1 MKIATFLLKDNTFI
15 KESNVENISYDTV
28 QLLIGFGDNKIVTDA
43 TTFAFLKEKFPNA
56 TISLCSTAGE
66 IYGTE
71 TTENTLTLTAIEFS
85 STTIKKASVNVTN
98 IKNSFNAGEELF
110 ELLPKEN
117 LKLIFVLSDGNK
129 VNGSELVKG
138 LNKNNSDNILITGG
152 LAGDGARFIETSVGL
167 DSVAQSGNIIA
178 IGFYGDKLKVSHG
191 SMGGWETFGL
201 EREVT
206 SSKNNVLFEID
217 HKNALE
223 LYKKYLG
230 KYADELPGSALL
242 FPLSLKQPNNSDS
255 DSVIRTILTID
266 EENQTMTFAGDLP
279 IGSKVKF
286 MKANF
291 DKLID
296 AASEAATNS
305 LSMNTIQPKLA
316 ILISCIGRK
325 VILSNRIDEEIE
337 AVAKTF
343 GKDTSITGF
352 YSYGEISPLNP
363 FTNCELHNQTMTIT
377 CFEETE

>member
-66 IYGTE
+66 IFGTE

-178 IGFYGDKLKVSHG
+178 IGF
-191 SMGGWETFGL
+191 M
-201 EREVT
+201 
-206 SSKNNVLFEID
+206 
-217 HKNALE
+217 
-223 LYKKYLG
+223 
-230 KYADELPGSALL
+230 
-242 FPLSLKQPNNSDS
+242 
-255 DSVIRTILTID
+255 
-266 EENQTMTFAGDLP
+266 
-279 IGSKVKF
+279 
-286 MKANF
+286 
-291 DKLID
+291 
-296 AASEAATNS
+296 
-305 LSMNTIQPKLA
+305 A
-316 ILISCIGRK
+316 I
-325 VILSNRIDEEIE
+325 N
-337 AVAKTF
+337 
-343 GKDTSITGF
+343 
-352 YSYGEISPLNP
+352 
-363 FTNCELHNQTMTIT
+363 
-377 CFEETE
+377 

>member
-1 MKIATFLLKDNTFI
+1 MKVATFLFKDNTI
-15 KESNVENISYDTV
+15 SKESNLENISNEKV
-28 QLLIGFGDNKIVTDA
+28 QLLIGFGEKKMVTDA
-43 TTFAFLKEKFPNA
+43 KIFTFLKEKFPNA
-56 TISLCSTAGE
+56 TLTLCSTAGE
-66 IYGTE
+66 IYGLE
-71 TTENTLTLTAIEFS
+71 ATENTLSLTAIEFAT
-85 STTIKKASVNVTN
+85 TTIKKASVNISN
-98 IKNSFNAGEELF
+98 IKNSLRAGEKLF
-110 ELLPKEN
+110 ELLPKDN
-117 LKLIFVLSDGNK
+117 LKLIFILSDGSK

-138 LNKNNSDNILITGG
+138 LNKNNVDNILITGG
-152 LAGDGARFIETSVGL
+152 LAGDGTRFLESCVGL
-167 DSVAQSGNIIA
+167 DNIAQSGNIVA

-206 SSKNNVLFEID
+206 HSKNNVLFEID

-242 FPLSLKQPNNSDS
+242 FPLSLKQSNSNDA
-255 DSVIRTILTID
+255 VVRTILSID
-266 EENQTMTFAGDLP
+266 EVNQSMTFAGDLP

-291 DKLID
+291 DRLID
-296 AASEAATNS
+296 AASEAATKS
-305 LSMNTIQPKLA
+305 LSMNKIQPKLA

-325 VILSNRIDEEIE
+325 AILTNRIDEEIE
-337 AVAKTF
+337 AVSKTY
-343 GKDTSITGF
+343 GTNTAITGF

>member
-1 MKIATFLLKDNTFI
+1 MKVATFLFKDNTII
-15 KESNVENISYDTV
+15 KESNVENISNDKV
-28 QLLIGFGDNKIVTDA
+28 QLVIGFGENKIVTDVK
-43 TTFAFLKEKFPNA
+43 TVAFLKEKFPNA
-56 TISLCSTAGE
+56 TSTLCSTAGE
-66 IYGTE
+66 IYGLE
-71 TTENTLTLTAIEFS
+71 VTENTLSLTAIEFAT
-85 STTIKKASVNVTN
+85 TTIKKASVNVSN
-98 IKNSFNAGEELF
+98 IKNSLSAGEKLF

-117 LKLIFVLSDGNK
+117 LKLIFILSDGSK

-138 LNKNNSDNILITGG
+138 LNKNNVDNILITGG
-152 LAGDGARFIETSVGL
+152 LAGDGTRFLESCVGL
-167 DSVAQSGNIIA
+167 DAIAQSGNIVA

-206 SSKNNVLFEID
+206 HSKNNVLFEID

-242 FPLSLKQPNNSDS
+242 FPLSLKQANSS
-255 DSVIRTILTID
+255 DSVVRTILTID
-266 EENQTMTFAGDLP
+266 EENQSMTFAGDLP

-291 DKLID
+291 DRLID

-305 LSMNTIQPKLA
+305 LSINNIQPKLA
-316 ILISCIGRK
+316 ILISCVGRK
-325 VILSNRIDEEIE
+325 IILSNRIDEEIE

-343 GKDTSITGF
+343 GTNTSITGF

-363 FTNCELHNQTMTIT
+363 LTNCELHNQTMTIT